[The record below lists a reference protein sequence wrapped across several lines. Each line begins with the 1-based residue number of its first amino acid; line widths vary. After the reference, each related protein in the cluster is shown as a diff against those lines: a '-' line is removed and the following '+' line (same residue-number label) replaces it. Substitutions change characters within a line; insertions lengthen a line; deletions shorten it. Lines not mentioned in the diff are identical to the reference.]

1 MSATIVLLVVIE
13 YCVFVQCKKRGKAMF
28 GKVVKTYFIATAL
41 APVCFSLSYVIS
53 LKQGFWPWGLVTL
66 SIALALGGSCVG
78 IVNLAKRHLETMPVT
93 IKKAKS
99 ADKDVIGFFV
109 AYVLPLFFAKTVTL
123 EPTAIFIFIALLA
136 FVIWGTHSI
145 QVNPLLGIF
154 GYHFYEVDS
163 ESGISFLLVTKR
175 KIVNVK
181 SVTSVVQLTEY
192 LILDR
197 S

>member
-1 MSATIVLLVVIE
+1 
-13 YCVFVQCKKRGKAMF
+13 MF
-28 GKVVKTYFIATAL
+28 GKIVKTYFIATAL
-41 APVCFSLSYVIS
+41 SPVCFSLSYVIS
-53 LKQGFWPWGLVTL
+53 LKHGFLPWGLA
-66 SIALALGGSCVG
+66 ALAVAAALGGSCLG
-78 IVNLAKRHLETMPVT
+78 IVNLAKKHLETLPIT

-123 EPTAIFIFIALLA
+123 EPAAIFIFIAMLA

-145 QVNPLLGIF
+145 QVNPLLGVF

-181 SVTSVVQLTEY
+181 SVRCVVQLTEY